1 MNTYKTDRH
10 LVSVVTVCLNA
21 ATTIRRSIECVL
33 GQNYRPLEYIV
44 IDGGSTDGTLDIISE
59 YKNSIHF
66 FSSDRDLGISDAFN
80 KGIMAAEGTYI
91 QLLNADDWLPPDKL
105 EISVGELEN
114 NPKAAYVF
122 GDLIIID
129 NNDVQCMKIAG
140 DPTYAKKIGRI
151 MPRINHPTLLV
162 RSEIYRKHGLFDLA
176 LRIAM
181 DYDWL
186 LRIHRAGEYGIYS
199 PNVLVFMRDG
209 GASSSWSKSFKEQQ
223 LVAVQHGCGRTT
235 ACLVYL
241 YCNISTLIRIVFEHI
256 FPSAISFIFRQ
267 GKTSMNNK

>member
-1 MNTYKTDRH
+1 MNAYKTDLP

-21 ATTIRRSIECVL
+21 ATTIRRSIESVL

-44 IDGGSTDGTLDIISE
+44 IDGGSTDGTLDIIYE
-59 YKNSIHF
+59 YKNVIHF

-80 KGIMAAEGTYI
+80 KGIMASQGNYI
-91 QLLNADDWLPPDKL
+91 QLLNADDWLPPDKI

-129 NNDVQCMKIAG
+129 ENDVPCMRIAG
-140 DPTYAKKIGRI
+140 DPTYAKKISKVF
-151 MPRINHPTLLV
+151 PRLNHPTLLV
-162 RSEIYRKHGLFDLA
+162 RSEIYRKYGLFDLT

-186 LRIHRAGEYGIYS
+186 LRIHCSGEYGIYS

-209 GASSSWSKSFKEQQ
+209 GASSNWTKSFKEQ
-223 LVAVQHGCGRTT
+223 LHVAVHHGCGHTT
-235 ACLVYL
+235 AWMVYL
-241 YCNISTLIRIVFEHI
+241 YCNARTLIRNIFERFLPAKI
-256 FPSAISFIFRQ
+256 TYKFRP
-267 GKTSMNNK
+267 GKTPMVNK